1 MELEI
6 EGFGKS
12 SNGKSLLSALLKPS
26 PLQASSL
33 LKKKETHSERFTNLK
48 TFDESD
54 YNMLFS
60 NTGKRGKA
68 NQDDDEPDNFYE
80 RSIGQQ
86 EEEED
91 AIKFL
96 KRPKYM
102 AGPRESDEGEDSMAD
117 DVEIEADD
125 LE

>member
-1 MELEI
+1 MRQKGNFLIFE
-6 EGFGKS
+6 
-12 SNGKSLLSALLKPS
+12 NKPMKVVN
-26 PLQASSL
+26 PYIQPA
-33 LKKKETHSERFTNLK
+33 KVE
-48 TFDESD
+48 
-54 YNMLFS
+54 
-60 NTGKRGKA
+60 
-68 NQDDDEPDNFYE
+68 
-80 RSIGQQ
+80 Q

>member
-1 MELEI
+1 M
-6 EGFGKS
+6 
-12 SNGKSLLSALLKPS
+12 
-26 PLQASSL
+26 
-33 LKKKETHSERFTNLK
+33 KKKETHSERFTNLK
-48 TFDESD
+48 TFDEAD

-60 NTGKRGKA
+60 DTGKRVKA
-68 NQDDDEPDNFYE
+68 NYDDEEPDNFYE

-86 EEEED
+86 EEED
-91 AIKFL
+91 DVIKFH

-117 DVEIEADD
+117 DVEIGAED